1 MKRNIALTKNG
12 MPALWECGGAMAN
25 SANCVII
32 GDKNANRKKP
42 VFIRTGGHLSNDN
55 HALFILNKDD
65 IIVVGTRAHGDY
77 TFMILKYISFEK
89 IKGDGIGEFE
99 VLNHYSEGQWDNEL
113 ESKYSNILD
122 AAKTKMSKYHCRETV
137 YALGLNIV
145 EDTLRDI
152 KAGKMIVLD
161 KRLSSH
167 TDIIDT
173 YFTVNKGR
181 EREVLKHLDL
191 SDYSLDTVSIIV
203 KYVPWL
209 WIKSSVPAFV
219 REQYEKHR
227 TTNWEYHFIIAPNTH
242 DDDYIREMG
251 YNGVSYEIAETRD
264 FNELPDNKK
273 LEKYLHRQVIYVNF
287 INIPKEDVYSYAT
300 SDALHFIL
308 DYGNGRKLCIY
319 NHLSYISK
327 NPNRN
332 PYSASSLINY
342 EEK

>member
-12 MPALWECGGAMAN
+12 MPALWECGGAMTN

-65 IIVVGTRAHGDY
+65 IVVVGTRAHGDY

-99 VLNHYSEGQWDNEL
+99 VLNHFSEGQWDSEL
-113 ESKYSNILD
+113 ESKYNNIIE
-122 AAKTKMSKYHCRETV
+122 AAKTKMGKYHCRETV

-145 EDTLRDI
+145 EDTLRSI
-152 KAGKMIVLD
+152 KNGEMIVLD

-167 TDIIDT
+167 TDIINA
-173 YFTVNKGR
+173 YFTKNKGN
-181 EREVLKHLDL
+181 EREVLNNLDL
-191 SDYSLDTVSIIV
+191 SDFSLDGVSIIV
-203 KYVPWL
+203 RYVPWQ
-209 WIKSSVPAFV
+209 WIRNKVPTYI
-219 REQYEKHR
+219 RDQYEKHR
-227 TTNWEYHFIIAPNTH
+227 TTNYEHHFIIAPNTY
-242 DDDYIREMG
+242 DEDYLREMA
-251 YNGVSYEIAETRD
+251 YNGVSFEIADTRD
-264 FNELPDNKK
+264 FNELPEDKQ
-273 LEKYLHRQVIYVNF
+273 LVRYLFRIVVYVNF
-287 INIPKEDVYSYAT
+287 INVPKNDIYSYAS

-319 NHLSYISK
+319 DHLSHVLVGPPTIH
-327 NPNRN
+327 
-332 PYSASSLINY
+332 AGELID

>member
-1 MKRNIALTKNG
+1 MKRNISLTKNG
-12 MPALWECGGAMAN
+12 MPALWECGGAMTN
-25 SANCVII
+25 SANCVIV

-99 VLNHYSEGQWDNEL
+99 VVNHYSEGQWDSEL
-113 ESKYSNILD
+113 EPKYSNILD
-122 AAKTKMSKYHCRETV
+122 AAKTKMGKYHCRETV

-145 EDTLRDI
+145 EDTLRSI
-152 KAGKMIVLD
+152 KNGEMIVLD

-173 YFTVNKGR
+173 YFTVNKGK
-181 EREVLKHLDL
+181 EREVLNNLDL
-191 SDYSLDTVSIIV
+191 SDYSLDGVSIIV
-203 KYVPWL
+203 RYVPWQ
-209 WIKSSVPAFV
+209 WIRNKVPTYI
-219 REQYEKHR
+219 RDQYEKHR
-227 TTNWEYHFIIAPNTH
+227 TTNYEHHFIIAPNTY
-242 DDDYIREMG
+242 DEDYLREMA
-251 YNGVSYEIAETRD
+251 YNGVSFEIANTRD
-264 FNELPDNKK
+264 FNELPEDKQ
-273 LEKYLHRQVIYVNF
+273 LVRYLFRIVVYVNF
-287 INIPKEDVYSYAT
+287 VNVPKNDIYSYAS

-319 NHLSYISK
+319 DHLSHVLVGPPTIHAGK
-327 NPNRN
+327 
-332 PYSASSLINY
+332 IID

>member
-12 MPALWECGGAMAN
+12 MPALWECGGAMTN

-65 IIVVGTRAHGDY
+65 IVVVGTRAHGDY

-89 IKGDGIGEFE
+89 VKGDGIGEFE
-99 VLNHYSEGQWDNEL
+99 VINHYSEGQWDSEL
-113 ESKYSNILD
+113 EPKYSTILE

-191 SDYSLDTVSIIV
+191 SDYSLDTVSIIT

-209 WIKSSVPAFV
+209 WIKSSVPDFV

-227 TTNWEYHFIIAPNTH
+227 TTNWEYHFIIAPNTY

-251 YNGVSYEIAETRD
+251 YNGVSFEIAETRD

-287 INIPKEDVYSYAT
+287 INVPKEDIYSYAT

-319 NHLSYISK
+319 DHLSYITK
-327 NPNRN
+327 NTNRN

-342 EEK
+342 DEK

>member
-12 MPALWECGGAMAN
+12 MPALWECGGAMTN

-65 IIVVGTRAHGDY
+65 IVVVGTRAHGDY

-89 IKGDGIGEFE
+89 IKGDGVGEFE
-99 VLNHYSEGQWDNEL
+99 VLNHFSEGQWDSEL
-113 ESKYSNILD
+113 DSKYNNILD
-122 AAKTKMSKYHCRETV
+122 AAKTKMGKYHCRETV

-145 EDTLRDI
+145 EDTLRSI
-152 KAGKMIVLD
+152 KNGEMIVLD

-191 SDYSLDTVSIIV
+191 SDYSLDTVSIIT

-227 TTNWEYHFIIAPNTH
+227 TTNWEYHFIIAPNTY

-287 INIPKEDVYSYAT
+287 INVSKEDVYSYAT

-319 NHLSYISK
+319 DHLSYITK
-327 NPNRN
+327 NTNRN
-332 PYSASSLINY
+332 PYSAASLINY
-342 EEK
+342 DEK

>member
-12 MPALWECGGAMAN
+12 MPALWECGGAMTN

-65 IIVVGTRAHGDY
+65 IVVVGTRAHGDY

-89 IKGDGIGEFE
+89 VKGDGIGEFE
-99 VLNHYSEGQWDNEL
+99 VLNHFSEGQWDSEL
-113 ESKYSNILD
+113 ESKYNTILE
-122 AAKTKMSKYHCRETV
+122 AAKTKMGKYHCRETV

-145 EDTLRDI
+145 EDTLRSI
-152 KAGKMIVLD
+152 KNGKMIVLD

-227 TTNWEYHFIIAPNTH
+227 TTNWEYHFIIAPNTY

-251 YNGVSYEIAETRD
+251 YNGVSYEIADTRD

-308 DYGNGRKLCIY
+308 DYGNGRKLCVY
-319 NHLSYISK
+319 DHLSYITK
-327 NPNRN
+327 NTNRN

-342 EEK
+342 DEK